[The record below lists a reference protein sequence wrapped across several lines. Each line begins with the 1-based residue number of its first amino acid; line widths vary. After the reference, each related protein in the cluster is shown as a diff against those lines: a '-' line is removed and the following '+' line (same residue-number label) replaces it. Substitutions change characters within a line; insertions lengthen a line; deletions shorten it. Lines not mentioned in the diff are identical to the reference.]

1 MCLVK
6 CIMLYI
12 IHILVLIHS
21 HRVHLINPLDVASTR
36 SSLPSRFL
44 PLRIIIRL
52 AQKCVEEDRISP
64 ASRVNPIPTIR
75 VRSQLFV
82 LRVCLY
88 GTQSRRWGDKC
99 FHYFQ
104 RPIGWQE
111 SIVPPELDFESK
123 STSSSSSSS
132 ENMDDEEQDDL
143 FRCAICGVAEGDS
156 SNLTSKGLLQTN
168 TNIRCGHQL

>member
-1 MCLVK
+1 
-6 CIMLYI
+6 MLYI

-21 HRVHLINPLDVASTR
+21 HRVHLINPIDVASTR

-44 PLRIIIRL
+44 SLRIIRL

-64 ASRVNPIPTIR
+64 ASRVDPIPTIR

-82 LRVCLY
+82 LTVCLY
-88 GTQSRRWGDKC
+88 GTQTRRWCGKC

-123 STSSSSSSS
+123 STSSSSQ
-132 ENMDDEEQDDL
+132 NMDDEEQDDL